1 MDIKKEKV
9 IEIGFKNESIQ
20 SCMKVDEIFNA
31 LENPNIKENLEK
43 CLKSGTKL
51 FTH

>member
-1 MDIKKEKV
+1 MNEKKEKV

-20 SCMKVDEIFNA
+20 SCINPDEIFKS
-31 LENPNIKENLEK
+31 LENPSIKENLDK
-43 CLKSGTKL
+43 CLNLGSKL

>member
-1 MDIKKEKV
+1 MNEKKEKV

-20 SCMKVDEIFNA
+20 SCIDTNEIFN
-31 LENPNIKENLEK
+31 LLKKSGIKENLDK
-43 CLKSGTKL
+43 CLKSGSKF

>member
-1 MDIKKEKV
+1 MDEKKEKV

-20 SCMKVDEIFNA
+20 SCIDTNEIFKL
-31 LENPNIKENLEK
+31 LEKPKIRENLDK
-43 CLKSGTKL
+43 CLRSGSKI

>member
-1 MDIKKEKV
+1 MNEKKEKV

-20 SCMKVDEIFNA
+20 SCIDINEIFKS
-31 LENPNIKENLEK
+31 LENPSINENLDK
-43 CLKSGTKL
+43 CLKSNSKL

>member
-1 MDIKKEKV
+1 VKEKKEKV

-20 SCMKVDEIFNA
+20 SCLNPDEIFKA
-31 LENPNIKENLEK
+31 LENPKIKENLDK
-43 CLKSGTKL
+43 CLKSSSKL

>member
-1 MDIKKEKV
+1 VNENKKKV

-20 SCMKVDEIFNA
+20 SCLNPDEIFKT
-31 LENPNIKENLEK
+31 LENPNMKENLDK
-43 CLKSGTKL
+43 CLKSNSKL